1 MNQTSLG
8 NSSSAAAPAAPLII
22 RRTSL
27 RRQIL
32 LTALLPLLLIGTLL
46 TVYTSLAATSAV
58 TGALRVRAASIASVT
73 AESVYEDLE
82 RVSNP
87 VNRADLNATAAFN
100 LRAIAGGAFV
110 AIAAPEGIVVV
121 AAQAGL
127 GSKPVQLA
135 LEQRDPRNR
144 GSQNTGQQSTDQQV
158 FLQVGTEHFV
168 VAQQNVLKYDG
179 TGSLGRVYIGLE
191 TTGVGA
197 RVWQALLPTLGL
209 LVFALLL
216 AAALGTWL
224 AGGIAK
230 KMLHATETANRIS
243 LGDLDGCSAQHAN
256 DEIGDLTRAL
266 ERMRYSLKFMLER
279 SKRK

>member
-1 MNQTSLG
+1 MNQTSLS
-8 NSSSAAAPAAPLII
+8 NPSSAQTTFAPRSS
-22 RRTSL
+22 RRISL

-46 TVYTSLAATSAV
+46 TVYTSLAASSAV
-58 TGALRVRAASIASVT
+58 MGALQTRAASIASVT

-82 RVSNP
+82 RVGNP
-87 VNRADLNATAAFN
+87 VNRAELNATVAFN
-100 LRAIAGGAFV
+100 LRAMAGGAFV

-121 AAQAGL
+121 AARAGL
-127 GSKPVQLA
+127 GSKPVQVA
-135 LEQRDPRNR
+135 LER
-144 GSQNTGQQSTDQQV
+144 GGPQTFVQI
-158 FLQVGTEHFV
+158 GTERFV
-168 VAQQNVLKYDG
+168 VAQQHVLKYDG
-179 TGSLGRVYIGLE
+179 TGSLGKVYIGLE
-191 TTGVGA
+191 TTGISA

-209 LVFALLL
+209 LVLALLL

-224 AGGIAK
+224 AGGITRR
-230 KMLHATETANRIS
+230 MLHATQTANRIS
-243 LGDLDGCSAQHAN
+243 LGDLEGCTTQYAN

>member
-1 MNQTSLG
+1 MNQTSLD
-8 NSSSAAAPAAPLII
+8 SPTRAPATAASRAG
-22 RRTSL
+22 RRISL

-46 TVYTSLAATSAV
+46 TVYTSLAASSGVYT
-58 TGALRVRAASIASVT
+58 ALQMRALSIASVT

-82 RVSNP
+82 RVDNP

-100 LRAIAGGAFV
+100 LRAIAGGAFI
-110 AIAAPEGIVVV
+110 AIADPNAIVVV
-121 AAQAGL
+121 AARAGL
-127 GSKPVQLA
+127 GSKPVQVA
-135 LEQRDPRNR
+135 LER
-144 GSQNTGQQSTDQQV
+144 GELQSPFAQIGTVQI
-158 FLQVGTEHFV
+158 GTERFV
-168 VAQQNVLKYDG
+168 IAQQNVLKYDG
-179 TGSLGRVYIGLE
+179 TGSLGKVYIGLE
-191 TTGVGA
+191 TTGVTN

-224 AGGIAK
+224 ADGIARK
-230 KMLHATETANRIS
+230 ILQATQTANRIS
-243 LGDLDGCSAQHAN
+243 LGDLEGCTAQHAN

>member
-8 NSSSAAAPAAPLII
+8 NSSSATATATPLII

-46 TVYTSLAATSAV
+46 TVYTSFAASSAV

-82 RVSNP
+82 RVGNP
-87 VNRADLNATAAFN
+87 VNRAELNATAAFN

-121 AAQAGL
+121 AARTGL

-135 LEQRDPRNR
+135 LEQRYHQNRNL
-144 GSQNTGQQSTDQQV
+144 QNTDQQI
-158 FLQVGTEHFV
+158 FLQVGIEHFV

-197 RVWQALLPTLGL
+197 RVWQALLPMLGL

-216 AAALGTWL
+216 AAGLGTWL

-243 LGDLDGCSAQHAN
+243 LGDLEGCTTQHAN

>member
-1 MNQTSLG
+1 MNKTSLDSP
-8 NSSSAAAPAAPLII
+8 NIAPATAAPLVA
-22 RRTSL
+22 RRSSL

-32 LTALLPLLLIGTLL
+32 LTALLPLLLIAALL
-46 TVYTSLAATSAV
+46 TVYTSFATSSAV
-58 TGALRVRAASIASVT
+58 MGALRIRAASIASVT

-87 VNRADLNATAAFN
+87 INRADLNATAAFN
-100 LRAIAGGAFV
+100 LRAISGGAFV
-110 AIAAPEGIVVV
+110 AIAAPAGIVVV
-121 AAQAGL
+121 AARAGL

-135 LEQRDPRNR
+135 LER
-144 GSQNTGQQSTDQQV
+144 GDARSFV
-158 FLQVGTEHFV
+158 RVGAEDFV

-179 TGSLGRVYIGLE
+179 TGSLGKVYIGLE
-191 TTGVGA
+191 TKAIAA

-209 LVFALLL
+209 LLLALLL
-216 AAALGTWL
+216 AGGLGTWL
-224 AGGIAK
+224 ASGITR
-230 KMLHATETANRIS
+230 KMLLATQTANRIS
-243 LGDLDGCSAQHAN
+243 LGDLEGCTTQHAN

>member
-1 MNQTSLG
+1 MNQTSLD
-8 NSSSAAAPAAPLII
+8 SPSLVPAATSPRAL

-46 TVYTSLAATSAV
+46 TVYTSLAASSAV
-58 TGALRVRAASIASVT
+58 TGALQSRAASIAGVT

-87 VNRADLNATAAFN
+87 VYRADLNATAAFN
-100 LRAIAGGAFV
+100 LRAISGGAFV

-121 AAQAGL
+121 AARAGL

-135 LEQRDPRNR
+135 LER
-144 GSQNTGQQSTDQQV
+144 GDARSFV
-158 FLQVGTEHFV
+158 RVGAEQFV

-179 TGSLGRVYIGLE
+179 TGSLGKVYIGLE
-191 TTGVGA
+191 TKGIAA

-209 LVFALLL
+209 LVLALLL
-216 AAALGTWL
+216 AGGLGTWL
-224 AGGIAK
+224 ASGITK
-230 KMLHATETANRIS
+230 KMLLATQTANRIS
-243 LGDLDGCSAQHAN
+243 LGDLEGCTTQHAN

>member
-1 MNQTSLG
+1 MNQTSLD
-8 NSSSAAAPAAPLII
+8 SPAIARSTAAHRAA

-46 TVYTSLAATSAV
+46 TVYTSLAASSAV
-58 TGALRVRAASIASVT
+58 TGALQVRAASIASVT

-82 RVSNP
+82 RVGNP

-100 LRAIAGGAFV
+100 LRAISGGAFV
-110 AIAAPEGIVVV
+110 AIAAPAGIVVV
-121 AAQAGL
+121 AARAGL

-135 LEQRDPRNR
+135 LEQRDLE
-144 GSQNTGQQSTDQQV
+144 QQSFV
-158 FLQVGTEHFV
+158 SVGTERFV

-179 TGSLGRVYIGLE
+179 TGSLGKVYIGLE
-191 TTGVGA
+191 TTGVVN

-209 LVFALLL
+209 LVLALLL
-216 AAALGTWL
+216 AGGLGMWL
-224 AGGIAK
+224 ASGITRK
-230 KMLHATETANRIS
+230 ILHATQTANRIS
-243 LGDLDGCSAQHAN
+243 LGDLEGCTPQHAN

-279 SKRK
+279 SKRKS

>member
-1 MNQTSLG
+1 
-8 NSSSAAAPAAPLII
+8 
-22 RRTSL
+22 
-27 RRQIL
+27 
-32 LTALLPLLLIGTLL
+32 
-46 TVYTSLAATSAV
+46 
-58 TGALRVRAASIASVT
+58 VRCRLEAASIASVT

-100 LRAIAGGAFV
+100 LRAISGGAFV

-121 AAQAGL
+121 AARSGL

-135 LEQRDPRNR
+135 LEQNPQAFVR
-144 GSQNTGQQSTDQQV
+144 
-158 FLQVGTEHFV
+158 VGIERFV
-168 VAQQNVLKYDG
+168 VAQQPVLKYDG

-191 TTGVGA
+191 TTGVMN

-209 LVFALLL
+209 LSFALLL
-216 AAALGTWL
+216 AAGLGTWL
-224 AGGIAK
+224 ADGITR
-230 KMLHATETANRIS
+230 KMLHATQTANRIS
-243 LGDLDGCSAQHAN
+243 LGDLEGCTTQHAN

-279 SKRK
+279 SKRKS

>member
-1 MNQTSLG
+1 MNQTSLDG
-8 NSSSAAAPAAPLII
+8 PTVTSATSAPATI

-46 TVYTSLAATSAV
+46 TVYTSLAASSAV
-58 TGALRVRAASIASVT
+58 MGALRVRAASIASVT

-100 LRAIAGGAFV
+100 LRAITGGAFV

-121 AAQAGL
+121 AARAGL

-135 LEQRDPRNR
+135 LERDDP
-144 GSQNTGQQSTDQQV
+144 QPFV
-158 FLQVGTEHFV
+158 QVGSERFV
-168 VAQQNVLKYDG
+168 FAQQNVLKYDG
-179 TGSLGRVYIGLE
+179 TGSLGKVYIGLE
-191 TTGVGA
+191 TTGVTN

-216 AAALGTWL
+216 AGSLGMWL
-224 AGGIAK
+224 ASGITRK
-230 KMLHATETANRIS
+230 ILHATQTANRIS
-243 LGDLDGCSAQHAN
+243 LGDLEGCTPQHAN

-279 SKRK
+279 SKRR

>member
-1 MNQTSLG
+1 MNQTSLD
-8 NSSSAAAPAAPLII
+8 SPSIAPSTTAPRAA
-22 RRTSL
+22 RRISL

-46 TVYTSLAATSAV
+46 TVYTSLAASSAV
-58 TGALRVRAASIASVT
+58 TGALQVRAASIASVT
-73 AESVYEDLE
+73 AESVYQDLE

-121 AAQAGL
+121 AARAGL

-135 LEQRDPRNR
+135 LERDNPSDLERQTFVR
-144 GSQNTGQQSTDQQV
+144 
-158 FLQVGTEHFV
+158 VGTERFV

-179 TGSLGRVYIGLE
+179 TGSLGKVYIGLE
-191 TTGVGA
+191 TTGVMD
-197 RVWQALLPTLGL
+197 RVWQALLPTLSL
-209 LVFALLL
+209 LVLALLL
-216 AAALGTWL
+216 AGLLGTWL
-224 AGGIAK
+224 AGGITRK
-230 KMLHATETANRIS
+230 ILQATQTANRIS
-243 LGDLDGCSAQHAN
+243 LGDLDGCTSQHAN

-279 SKRK
+279 SKRKS

>member
-1 MNQTSLG
+1 MNQTSLDSP
-8 NSSSAAAPAAPLII
+8 SSVPATTAPAII
-22 RRTSL
+22 RRSSL

-46 TVYTSLAATSAV
+46 TVYTSFAASSAV
-58 TGALRVRAASIASVT
+58 IGALRIRAASIASVT

-121 AAQAGL
+121 AARTGL

-135 LEQRDPRNR
+135 LERRDPQMTN
-144 GSQNTGQQSTDQQV
+144 QQIYV
-158 FLQVGTEHFV
+158 QVGNEYFV

-179 TGSLGRVYIGLE
+179 TGSLGKVYIGLE
-191 TTGVGA
+191 TTGITA

-216 AAALGTWL
+216 AASLGTWL
-224 AGGIAK
+224 AGGITR
-230 KMLHATETANRIS
+230 KMLLATETANRIS
-243 LGDLDGCSAQHAN
+243 LGDLEGCTAQHAN

>member
-1 MNQTSLG
+1 MNQTSLDSP
-8 NSSSAAAPAAPLII
+8 NNAPATAAPRAA
-22 RRTSL
+22 RRSSL
-27 RRQIL
+27 CRQIL

-46 TVYTSLAATSAV
+46 TVYTSLAASSAV
-58 TGALRVRAASIASVT
+58 IGALRVRAASIASVT

-82 RVSNP
+82 RVGNP

-121 AAQAGL
+121 AARAGL

-135 LEQRDPRNR
+135 LERRE
-144 GSQNTGQQSTDQQV
+144 SQNTDQQV
-158 FLQVGTEHFV
+158 FLQVGTERFV
-168 VAQQNVLKYDG
+168 VAQQTVLKYDG
-179 TGSLGRVYIGLE
+179 TGSLGKVYIGLE

-197 RVWQALLPTLGL
+197 RVWQALLPTLAL

-216 AAALGTWL
+216 AASLGTWL
-224 AGGIAK
+224 AGGIARK
-230 KMLHATETANRIS
+230 ILQATQTANRIS
-243 LGDLDGCSAQHAN
+243 LGDLEGCTAQHAN

>member
-1 MNQTSLG
+1 MNQTSLDTP
-8 NSSSAAAPAAPLII
+8 SIAPSTTASLLN
-22 RRTSL
+22 RRISL

-46 TVYTSLAATSAV
+46 TVYTSLAASSAV
-58 TGALRVRAASIASVT
+58 TGALQVRAASIASVT

-87 VNRADLNATAAFN
+87 VNRAELNATAAFN
-100 LRAIAGGAFV
+100 LRAIPGGAFV
-110 AIAAPEGIVVV
+110 AIAAPAGIVVV
-121 AAQAGL
+121 AARSGL
-127 GSKPVQLA
+127 GSKPVQVA
-135 LEQRDPRNR
+135 LERRDLE
-144 GSQNTGQQSTDQQV
+144 QQSFEQQSSV
-158 FLQVGTEHFV
+158 QVGTERFV
-168 VAQQNVLKYDG
+168 VAQQTVLKYDG
-179 TGSLGRVYIGLE
+179 TGSLGKVYIGLE
-191 TTGVGA
+191 TTGVSA

-224 AGGIAK
+224 ASGITRK
-230 KMLHATETANRIS
+230 ILHATQTANRIS
-243 LGDLDGCSAQHAN
+243 LGDLEGCTPQHAN

>member
-1 MNQTSLG
+1 MNQTSLD
-8 NSSSAAAPAAPLII
+8 SPSSAPATAAPLTI
-22 RRTSL
+22 RRSSL

-46 TVYTSLAATSAV
+46 TVYTSFAASSAV
-58 TGALRVRAASIASVT
+58 MNALRVRAASIASVT
-73 AESVYEDLE
+73 AESVFENLE

-87 VNRADLNATAAFN
+87 VNRAELNATAAFN
-100 LRAIAGGAFV
+100 LRAIAGGAFI

-121 AAQAGL
+121 AARAGL

-135 LEQRDPRNR
+135 LERGGSRD
-144 GSQNTGQQSTDQQV
+144 D
-158 FLQVGTEHFV
+158 LQVGSEHFV
-168 VAQQNVLKYDG
+168 IAQQSVLKYDG

-191 TTGVGA
+191 TTGVSA

-209 LVFALLL
+209 LVLALLL

-224 AGGIAK
+224 AGGITRR
-230 KMLHATETANRIS
+230 MLHATQTANRIS
-243 LGDLDGCSAQHAN
+243 LGDLEDCTTQHAN

>member
-1 MNQTSLG
+1 MNQTSLD
-8 NSSSAAAPAAPLII
+8 SPSSAPATAALII
-22 RRTSL
+22 RRSSL

-46 TVYTSLAATSAV
+46 TVYTSFAASSAV
-58 TGALRVRAASIASVT
+58 TGALQVRAASIASVT

-110 AIAAPEGIVVV
+110 AIAAPQGIVVV
-121 AAQAGL
+121 AARSGL

-135 LEQRDPRNR
+135 LER
-144 GSQNTGQQSTDQQV
+144 GEPQPFV
-158 FLQVGTEHFV
+158 RVGTERFV
-168 VAQQNVLKYDG
+168 VAQQSVLKYDG

-191 TTGVGA
+191 TTGIAA

-209 LVFALLL
+209 LIFALLL

-224 AGGIAK
+224 AGGIARK
-230 KMLHATETANRIS
+230 ILHATQTANRIS
-243 LGDLDGCSAQHAN
+243 LGDLEGCTAQHAN

>member
-1 MNQTSLG
+1 MNQTSLD
-8 NSSSAAAPAAPLII
+8 SPSSAPSTTALRVT
-22 RRTSL
+22 RRISL

-46 TVYTSLAATSAV
+46 TVYTSLAASSTVIA
-58 TGALRVRAASIASVT
+58 ALQMRASSVAGVT

-100 LRAIAGGAFV
+100 LRAIAGGAFI
-110 AIAAPEGIVVV
+110 AIADPNAILVV
-121 AAQAGL
+121 AARAGL
-127 GSKPVQLA
+127 GSKPVEVA
-135 LEQRDPRNR
+135 LEREDLQLPF
-144 GSQNTGQQSTDQQV
+144 V
-158 FLQVGTEHFV
+158 QVGTERFV

-179 TGSLGRVYIGLE
+179 TGSLGKVYIGLE
-191 TTGVGA
+191 TASVGA
-197 RVWQALLPTLGL
+197 RVWQALLPTLSL
-209 LVFALLL
+209 LLLALAL

-224 AGGIAK
+224 AARISQK
-230 KMLHATETANRIS
+230 VLEATRTANRIS
-243 LGDLDGCSAQHAN
+243 LGDLEGCTAQHAN